1 MKTDINRLM
10 KERKMDALFVSG
22 STRDNPAMYYLT
34 NGAKIGEY
42 SLLVKQRDKDAIL
55 IVIGMERDE
64 ASASGLQIIELSH
77 FDLPKLLQEES
88 GNKLAAHARMI
99 VSIFQELEISG
110 RVGVYGREEQGYTLA
125 LFKELESRL
134 PDLTFV
140 GESTPNLLQTAQV
153 TKDEQ
158 EMIRIQNLSERALK
172 VVSET
177 RNYISTHTVNDGQ
190 IVTQKGIPLTIGDV
204 RNQILRWSVEHNL
217 DNPEGLIFAAGR
229 DAGIPHSRG
238 QDKTPL
244 RVGETIVFDYFPC
257 EYGGGYFYDFTRT
270 WCIGHASPKIEQL
283 YNEVVTAYDLA
294 LSNLQSGQH
303 CSTTQ
308 KLVNDYLE
316 QQGHNT
322 TRSHPGTNRGYV
334 HTLGHGIGLSVHEHP
349 RLSETASEDD
359 ILQTGMTLTIEPGL
373 YYPEDNIGIRVE
385 NYVWLNPATGYPEH
399 IGAFDR
405 ELVIPI

>member
-1 MKTDINRLM
+1 MKPDIDHLM
-10 KERKMDALFVSG
+10 KERNLDALFVSG

-42 SLLVKQRDKDAIL
+42 SLLIKKQNTDAIL

-64 ASASGLQIIELSH
+64 ASISGLQIIERSH
-77 FDLPKLLQEES
+77 FNLPKLLQDEC
-88 GNKLAAHARMI
+88 GNKLVAHARMLI
-99 VSIFQELEISG
+99 SIFQELEVNG
-110 RVGVYGREEQGYTLA
+110 RVGVYGREEQGFTLA

-140 GESTPNLLQTAQV
+140 GESTPNLIQTAQI
-153 TKDEQ
+153 TKNEQ
-158 EMIRIQNLSERALK
+158 EMRRIRDLSERALK
-172 VVSET
+172 VISET

-190 IVTQKGIPLTIGDV
+190 IMTKKGIPLTIGDI
-204 RNQILRWSVEHNL
+204 RSRILRWSLEHNL
-217 DNPEGLIFAAGR
+217 ENPEGLIFATGR

-270 WCIGHASPKIEQL
+270 WCIGHTSPMIEKM
-283 YNEVVTAYDLA
+283 YKEVITAYDLS
-294 LSNLQSGQH
+294 LNSLCVGQH
-303 CSTTQ
+303 CSTAQ
-308 KLVNDYLE
+308 KLVNDYFE
-316 QQGHNT
+316 NQGHNT
-322 TRSHPGTNRGYV
+322 TRNHPGTNRGYV
-334 HTLGHGIGLSVHEHP
+334 HSLGHGIGLSVHEHP
-349 RLSETASEDD
+349 RLSETAPETD
-359 ILQTGMTLTIEPGL
+359 IIQAGMALTIEPGL

-385 NYVWLNPATGYPEH
+385 DYVWIDPETGSPET
-399 IGAFDR
+399 IGIFDK

>member
-1 MKTDINRLM
+1 MKTDIDHLM
-10 KERKMDALFVSG
+10 KERNLDALFVSG

-34 NGAKIGEY
+34 NGAKIGEH
-42 SLLVKQRDKDAIL
+42 SLLVKQPGKDAIL

-64 ASASGLQIIELSH
+64 ASASGLPIIELSH
-77 FDLPKLLQEES
+77 FNLPKLLQEES
-88 GNKLAAHARMI
+88 GNKLLAHARML
-99 VSIFQELEISG
+99 VSIFQELEITG
-110 RVGVYGREEQGYTLA
+110 RIGVYGREEQGFTLA
-125 LFKELESRL
+125 LYKELESRL
-134 PDLTFV
+134 PDLIFV
-140 GESTPNLLQTAQV
+140 GESTPNLLQTAQT
-153 TKDEQ
+153 TKDDQ
-158 EMIRIQNLSERALK
+158 EMMRIRDLSERALH

-177 RNYISTHTVNDGQ
+177 RNYISAHTVNDGQ
-190 IVTQKGIPLTIGDV
+190 IMTQKGIPLTIGDV
-204 RNQILRWSVEHNL
+204 KSRIRRWSVESNL
-217 DNPEGLIFAAGR
+217 ENPEGLIFATGR

-238 QDKTPL
+238 QDKKPL

-270 WCIGHASPKIEQL
+270 WCIGHASPRIEQL
-283 YNEVVTAYDLA
+283 YKEVITAYDLS
-294 LSNLQSGQH
+294 LSNLHVGQS

-316 QQGHNT
+316 HQGHHT

-359 ILQTGMTLTIEPGL
+359 ILQAGMALTIEPGL

-385 NYVWLNPATGYPEH
+385 NYVWLNPATGCPEH
-399 IGAFDR
+399 IGEFDR